1 MPGESR
7 LIMALNLEAVKKQ
20 INTVGSP
27 IFENRVKGSWESLYN
42 SGVEVTET
50 QIYTDSK
57 GDTYGVM
64 VFAERPGEFYLCGK
78 VATELATA
86 VCTPENGGTFDESG
100 IMTDHYFIN
109 IGIPKKTKQGNK
121 TYLPVTLTDGKSENN
136 TEPDNQPF

>member
-42 SGVEVTET
+42 AGVEVTET
-50 QIYTDSK
+50 QVYTDSN
-57 GDTYGVM
+57 GETYGVM

-78 VATELATA
+78 VSTELAIA
-86 VCTPENGGTFDESG
+86 VCNPENGGTFDESG
-100 IMTDHYFIN
+100 IMTDHYYIN
-109 IGIPKKTKQGNK
+109 IGAPKKTKQGNK

-136 TEPDNQPF
+136 LEPDKQPF